1 MALSKTTIEE
11 IDKRIA
17 TGHTYSRIS
26 KDLELD
32 WWDVR
37 NAAKRSWRSAKVRV
51 TNRLKKLAAENDTEK
66 RKVLIAEIDGDV
78 NYLYAGGKALG
89 QTIDSI
95 EKVING

>member
-1 MALSKTTIEE
+1 MTLDKATIEE

-17 TGHTYSRIS
+17 IGHTYARIS
-26 KDLELD
+26 KDLGLD

-37 NAAKRSWRSAKVRV
+37 NAAKHSWRSAKVRV
-51 TNRLKKLAAENDTEK
+51 TNRLKKLAAENDPEK
-66 RKVLIAEIDGDV
+66 RKVLIAEIDGYVD
-78 NYLYAGGKALG
+78 YLYAGGKALG